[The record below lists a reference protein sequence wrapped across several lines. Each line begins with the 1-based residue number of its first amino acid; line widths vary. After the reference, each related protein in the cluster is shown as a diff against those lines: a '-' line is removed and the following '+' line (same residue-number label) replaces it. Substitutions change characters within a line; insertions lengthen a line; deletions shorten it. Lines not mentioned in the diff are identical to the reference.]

1 MELEPLPLNEFSLVE
16 LPVCL
21 KSGKSLPNVIGE
33 KEQFVSSCRQGN
45 DITISIFP
53 DNPLMGRVSMH
64 SAPSNKLV
72 LKITKEG
79 DSVSGSI
86 IGKGLVGFSS

>member
-1 MELEPLPLNEFSLVE
+1 MELQTLPLNEFSLVQ

-33 KEQFVSSCRQGN
+33 KERFVSSCRQGS
-45 DITISIFP
+45 DISISIFP
-53 DNPLMGRVSMH
+53 DNPLMGTVAMH

-79 DSVSGSI
+79 DSVTGNI
-86 IGKGLVGFSS
+86 IGKGTIEFFL